1 MYNDGAFYNE
11 YKKVFIK
18 VTDRAE
24 ERIDVIRGIGIVQK
38 TVQRMGYL
46 NNRKVISVFVAET
59 TF

>member
-38 TVQRMGYL
+38 AV
-46 NNRKVISVFVAET
+46 
-59 TF
+59 